1 MEEKLSNQQ
10 VDWNLAAAILGEIQS
25 LLGTAT
31 RLYLSGNI
39 TRAFWTLKAVK
50 FRFIQSLNED
60 ERKALKK
67 LEKRFRKHIGSPG
80 AKAYLYD
87 IYQEEIMD
95 LLETYGYLI
104 QKKKDSHRI
113 S

>member
-1 MEEKLSNQQ
+1 MEEKLSSQQ
-10 VDWNLAAAILGEIQS
+10 VDWNLAAAILGEIQQ

-31 RLYLSGNI
+31 RLYLAGNI
-39 TRAFWTLKAVK
+39 TKAFWTLKAVK

-60 ERKALKK
+60 ERKNLKR
-67 LEKRFRKHIGSPG
+67 LEKKFRKYINRSE
-80 AKAYLYD
+80 AKAYVYD
-87 IYQEEIMD
+87 LYQEVIMD